1 MQRVWTKALLQLM
14 VVCVTTSVSWSAES
28 LPKSAF
34 PHLRHA
40 DGSAPPLD
48 KLPDASL
55 TLLTDEDFAPF
66 SFRSATGALVGISI
80 DLATAACVEMRV
92 RCQIVPK
99 PYADLLP
106 ALERHEG
113 VAILAGPAA
122 SAELLQKF
130 DMTKPYFS
138 SSAGF
143 VSRLG
148 STLQRPNPKSLA
160 GKRLGF
166 VKGTDHEIFLQK
178 YYNRAALTPYEDE
191 ALMLTAL
198 RNGGLDVAFTD
209 GLRAAFWVKGTDSR
223 NCCVVLGEPI
233 RERGGLSKGLAMI
246 VDKNRPDVTA
256 AFDRALDTLDEKSE
270 SAKIFA
276 RYLPVAK

>member
-1 MQRVWTKALLQLM
+1 MQRVWTKALLQLL
-14 VVCVTTSVSWSAES
+14 VVCATTSVSWSAET
-28 LPKSAF
+28 KSAF

-40 DGSAPPLD
+40 DVSAPPLD

-66 SFRSATGALVGISI
+66 SFHSSTGALVGISV
-80 DLATAACVEMRV
+80 DLATAACFEMKV
-92 RCQIVPK
+92 KCQIVPK
-99 PYADLLP
+99 PYAELIP

-122 SAELLQKF
+122 NAELLQKF
-130 DMTKPYFS
+130 DMTKPYFA
-138 SSAGF
+138 SSADF
-143 VSRLG
+143 VLRVG
-148 STLQRPNPKSLA
+148 STLQRPDPKSLA

-166 VKGTDHEIFLQK
+166 VKGTAHEIFIRK
-178 YYNRAALTPYEDE
+178 YYDRAALTPYEDE

-209 GLRAAFWVKGTDSR
+209 GMSAAFWLKGTDSR
-223 NCCVVLGEPI
+223 GCCMVLGLPI
-233 RERGGLSKGLAMI
+233 TERGGLSKGLGLI
-246 VDKNRPDVTA
+246 VDKARPDVTA
-256 AFDRALDTLDEKSE
+256 AFDRALDTLDDKSE

-276 RYLPVAK
+276 RYVPVNK